1 MSSSRRREQYDE
13 EFSICK
19 QICIFQICMLFP
31 TLVVPISGKIRFIV
45 HIIVGWELY
54 MFIVY
59 ALGKSKF
66 GESCKV
72 GNEFVGC
79 LEEVKIPQTL
89 NIWAFP
95 TANCF
100 TD

>member
-1 MSSSRRREQYDE
+1 M
-13 EFSICK
+13 
-19 QICIFQICMLFP
+19 
-31 TLVVPISGKIRFIV
+31 
-45 HIIVGWELY
+45 GWELY

-79 LEEVKIPQTL
+79 LEEVQIPQTL